1 MRPLRAPA
9 LICVLFL
16 LLVAAAACGGDDDGS
31 DGDEAAGGDPDA
43 FCERLEELDD
53 ADELDL
59 DETEAFEAF
68 DELVDLAPE
77 DLAEDLSR
85 IQEAFEELSDLDE
98 DDPDSFGA
106 AFEIILD
113 PRVASALEGFAEYAE
128 DECGV
133 EVEGANVDDDF
144 TDDLSADFSTDLS
157 TDFGTGDDEPSNTD
171 LLRAFFE
178 ENYADEPWLDA
189 IGSRGIGS
197 VTGQSTNVTLGMNE
211 VISPQDAVEACEAA
225 LAWADDAGFAE
236 GEAEIQG
243 PDQETLASG
252 DSEEGCEAA

>member
-1 MRPLRAPA
+1 MRPLQAPA
-9 LICVLFL
+9 LISVLF
-16 LLVAAAACGGDDDGS
+16 LLVAAAACGGDDGGS
-31 DGDEAAGGDPDA
+31 GGGDASGGDRDA

-68 DELVDLAPE
+68 GELVDLAPE

-85 IQEAFEELSDLDE
+85 IEEAFEELSDLDE
-98 DDPDSFGA
+98 DDSDSFGA

-113 PRVASALEGFAEYAE
+113 PRVASALEDFAEYAE
-128 DECGV
+128 DECGI
-133 EVEGANVDDDF
+133 EVEGANLEDGF
-144 TDDLSADFSTDLS
+144 SDDLSGDFSTDLS

-171 LLRAFFE
+171 LLRAFFD
-178 ENYADEPWLDA
+178 ENYADEPWLEA

-197 VTGQSTNVTLGMNE
+197 VAGQSTSVTLGMNE
-211 VISPQDAVEACEAA
+211 TISPQDAVEACEAA

-243 PDQETLASG
+243 LDQETLASG
-252 DSEEGCEAA
+252 DSDEGCEAA